1 MVAIL
6 LPVAALFLSF
16 AILLAGNGLQ
26 GTLLP
31 VRAGLEGFT
40 PFAIGAMGAAFY
52 IGYILTCFCAPWIV
66 ARAGH
71 IRSFTVFGTVAS
83 AAQLMHVVWLD
94 EISWSVLR
102 FITGACLCGLYMVM
116 ESWINERSSQE
127 HRGRILSIYQ
137 IVNLGAVT
145 AGQLLLNLYDPAGF
159 QLFVIGSVLVSI
171 SLVPVAL
178 TRTVAPQPLQKVQ
191 IRVSRVFAI
200 SPVGVMSCLT
210 VGLVNGAVWTI
221 VPIYAQNVLSSIAE
235 LSLFMSF
242 IIIGGAAF
250 QWPLGRW
257 SDIID
262 RRGVIIFIC
271 VGASAGALAMMFLGG
286 LSREAMFAF
295 AFVYGGFAFSLYA
308 IAIAHANDQADPED
322 FVEIASTLI
331 LVFAVGAVIG
341 PLVASAVVQWLG
353 PDAFFAYSAVIHL
366 LMAAFAFL
374 RMQMRAPTA
383 AEDKEDFIAVPRAS
397 PEVINIDPR
406 SGDEE
411 TEGEGEADGEAE
423 NADAPDPTGEAPGDG
438 GKGGNG

>member
-1 MVAIL
+1 
-6 LPVAALFLSF
+6 
-16 AILLAGNGLQ
+16 
-26 GTLLP
+26 
-31 VRAGLEGFT
+31 
-40 PFAIGAMGAAFY
+40 
-52 IGYILTCFCAPWIV
+52 
-66 ARAGH
+66 
-71 IRSFTVFGTVAS
+71 
-83 AAQLMHVVWLD
+83 
-94 EISWSVLR
+94 
-102 FITGACLCGLYMVM
+102 MVM

-178 TRTVAPQPLQKVQ
+178 TRTVAPQPLQKVR
-191 IRVSRVFAI
+191 IRVSRVFGI
-200 SPVGVMSCLT
+200 SPVGVISCLT

-221 VPIYAQNVLSSIAE
+221 VPLYAQNTLNSIAE
-235 LSLFMSF
+235 LSLFMSL

-262 RRGVIIFIC
+262 RRWVIVFIC
-271 VGASAGALAMMFLGG
+271 VGAGIGALAMMFLGG
-286 LSREAMFAF
+286 LSREVMFAL

-341 PLVASAVVQWLG
+341 PLIASAMVQWLG
-353 PDAFFAYSAVIHL
+353 SNAFFAYSAVIHL
-366 LMAAFAFL
+366 LTAAFAIF
-374 RMQMRAPTA
+374 RMQMRPPTA
-383 AEDKEDFIAVPRAS
+383 PEDKEDFVAVPRAS

-406 SGDEE
+406 SGDED

-438 GKGGNG
+438 GKGDNG